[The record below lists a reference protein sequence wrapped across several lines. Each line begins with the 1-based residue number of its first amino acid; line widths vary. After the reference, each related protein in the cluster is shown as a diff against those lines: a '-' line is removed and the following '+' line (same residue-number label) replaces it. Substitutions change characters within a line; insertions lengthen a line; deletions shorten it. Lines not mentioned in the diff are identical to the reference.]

1 MAVLVCG
8 GAGYIGSHGVAELL
22 NQGEEVVVIDNL
34 QTGHRQA
41 VLDKASFYEG
51 DLRDGEVL
59 DKVFQNHTIDSV
71 IHFAADS
78 LVGVSVEEPLD
89 YYDNNVYGAICLLKK
104 MKQHNV
110 SHIVFSSTAATY
122 GEPTT
127 IPIDETE
134 PTIPTNPYGET
145 KLAIEKMLKWSANAY
160 GMSYVILR
168 YFNVAG
174 AHPTEEIGEDHQPE
188 THLIPIVLQVALRQ
202 REKIM
207 IFGDDYNTPD
217 GTCIRDYIHVKDL
230 IQAHTGA
237 LEYLRN
243 GGQSDVF
250 NLGNGNGFSVK
261 EVIDTVEK
269 VTGIDIEREVAPR
282 RSGDPATLVASSQK
296 AKQVLGWKPEY
307 AQLDVMIETAWKWHQ
322 QYPKG
327 YELKS

>member
-22 NQGEEVVVIDNL
+22 NRGEEVIVVDNL
-34 QTGHRQA
+34 QMGHREA
-41 VLDKASFYEG
+41 VLNGATFYEG
-51 DLRDGEVL
+51 DLRDGLTL
-59 DKVFQNHTIDSV
+59 DRVFKNHHVDSV

-78 LVGVSVEEPLD
+78 LVGVSVEQPLD

-104 MKQHNV
+104 MKEYDIK
-110 SHIVFSSTAATY
+110 HIVFSSTAATY

-127 IPIDETE
+127 IPIEETE

-160 GMSYVILR
+160 GMTYVVLR

-174 AHPTEEIGEDHQPE
+174 AHPTEKIGEDHQPE
-188 THLIPIVLQVALRQ
+188 SHLIPIVLQVALGQ

-207 IFGDDYNTPD
+207 IFGDDYATPD

-230 IQAHTGA
+230 IQAHLEA
-237 LEYLRN
+237 LTYLRD
-243 GGQSDVF
+243 GGESDVF

-269 VTGIDIEREVAPR
+269 VTKIEIPREIAPR
-282 RSGDPATLVASSQK
+282 RSGDPAALVASSKK
-296 AKQVLGWKPEY
+296 AKKVLGWEPEY
-307 AQLDVMIETAWKWHQ
+307 ADMTKMIETAWNWHRQ
-322 QYPKG
+322 HPNG
-327 YELKS
+327 YESKS